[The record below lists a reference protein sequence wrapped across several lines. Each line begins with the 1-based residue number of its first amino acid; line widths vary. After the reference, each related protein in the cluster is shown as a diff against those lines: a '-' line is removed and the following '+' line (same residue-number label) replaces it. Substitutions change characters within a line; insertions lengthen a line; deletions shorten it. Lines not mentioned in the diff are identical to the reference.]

1 MLAEGITALWNMLN
15 GFPPIVAFLLG
26 LVGSYL
32 VGWLGNERRD
42 MRLRRATREALADE
56 LRVNLLALDALDT
69 PPAAAGRPHPDST
82 IPLLPTWALDFAV
95 NPMVSGLLTDAEQT
109 QFILLRQRLDDV
121 NRYLAASQQYGVGSP
136 GRNAAAVAP
145 PQDLLASAGNHL
157 TAALVAVLLQQGE
170 FASSLSMGM
179 AEKLLPLL
187 DTAHP
192 HPLILWR
199 SSDIPP
205 ALPPET
211 RVVVWRRNAH
221 PAGVQGRPVIALQPE
236 PDAHFHLV
244 THRRGPTHL
253 VRRHL
258 QKRRIDAGRR
268 RLAQVTHR
276 HHAVPARK
284 RGLFW

>member
-1 MLAEGITALWNMLN
+1 MVAQGISDIWNMLN

-26 LVGSYL
+26 LLGSYL
-32 VGWLGNERRD
+32 VGWLGDERRD
-42 MRLRRATREALADE
+42 IRLRRATREALADE

-69 PPAAAGRPHPDST
+69 PPAADSPPHPDGSV
-82 IPLLPTWALDFAV
+82 PLLPTWALDYAV

-109 QFILLRQRLDDV
+109 QFIFLRQRLDDI
-121 NRYLAASQQYGVGSP
+121 NRYLAASQRERPSSTACED
-136 GRNAAAVAP
+136 RAAVDP
-145 PQDLLASAGNHL
+145 PQEILTSAGRSL
-157 TAALVAVLLQQGE
+157 TAALVEVLLQQGA

-187 DTAHP
+187 DTTHP
-192 HPLILWR
+192 HPLIVWR
-199 SSDIPP
+199 SSDIP
-205 ALPPET
+205 ADSPPGT
-211 RVVVWRRNAH
+211 RVVVWRQDAA
-221 PAGVQGRPVIALQPE
+221 PGWPLIALRPE

-258 QKRRIDAGRR
+258 QKRRIDEGRR

-276 HHAVPARK
+276 QHSAAARK